1 VAYSNIRKVIL
12 MLVTTGIAEVLLF
25 LLAIPLGLPMPLLPV
40 QLLWLNLVTNG
51 IQDVALAGE
60 KREGDELQRP
70 PRRPREPIFD
80 AIMIRRILVTVAVM
94 GFGGFGLFYWLLAQ
108 GYEVSQARNLLLL
121 LFVMFENVQ
130 TFTSRSERRS
140 IFSIPLLGN
149 PLLVVTIIIAQA
161 LHIAAMYIPW
171 LRDTLDLAPI
181 SLAEWALMLL
191 GAASIIVV
199 TELDKLRLR
208 RTEARRSRDIVEP
221 VTKR

>member
-1 VAYSNIRKVIL
+1 
-12 MLVTTGIAEVLLF
+12 
-25 LLAIPLGLPMPLLPV
+25 
-40 QLLWLNLVTNG
+40 
-51 IQDVALAGE
+51 
-60 KREGDELQRP
+60 
-70 PRRPREPIFD
+70 
-80 AIMIRRILVTVAVM
+80 
-94 GFGGFGLFYWLLAQ
+94 
-108 GYEVSQARNLLLL
+108 
-121 LFVMFENVQ
+121 
-130 TFTSRSERRS
+130 
-140 IFSIPLLGN
+140 
-149 PLLVVTIIIAQA
+149 VVTIIIAQA